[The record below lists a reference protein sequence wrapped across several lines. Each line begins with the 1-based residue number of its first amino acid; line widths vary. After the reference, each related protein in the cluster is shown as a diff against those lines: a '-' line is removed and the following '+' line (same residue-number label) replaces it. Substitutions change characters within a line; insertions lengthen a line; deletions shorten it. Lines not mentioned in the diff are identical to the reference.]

1 MTVLLQ
7 ISDPHF
13 GTERP
18 EVVEALVRLAQ
29 SQRPDVVVLS
39 GDITQRATKR
49 QFAAARA
56 FCDRL
61 GAGALL
67 VIPGNHDIP
76 LFDLGRRA
84 LRPYAR
90 YSAAFGEALESEWSS
105 AGMLVLTLN
114 TTRPWR
120 HKNGAV
126 SATQIERVEAR
137 LAQASPA
144 QLRVVVVHQPLA
156 VYRPQDE
163 PELLRGHAAALRR
176 WAAAGVDVVLGGHI
190 HLPYV
195 LAAHQRDAALA
206 QPLWV
211 VQAGTAVSSRVRHEA
226 GNSVNL
232 LRRLGGDAPRTC
244 RIERWDWRQ
253 ASGSFEPVEMDDLSC
268 GGAPPAFSD
277 RPAPAPPAAPGPGHR
292 R

>member
-1 MTVLLQ
+1 MTLLLQ

-18 EVVEALVRLAQ
+18 EVVESLVRFAQ
-29 SQRPDVVVLS
+29 RQKPDLVVLS
-39 GDITQRATKR
+39 GDITQRATMR

-61 GAGALL
+61 GASALL
-67 VIPGNHDIP
+67 AIPGNHDIP

-90 YSAAFGEALESEWSS
+90 YCAAFGEALEGEWSS
-105 AGMLVLTLN
+105 PEMLVLTLN

-120 HKNGAV
+120 HKDGAL
-126 SATQIERVEAR
+126 SAAQIERVEAR
-137 LAQASPA
+137 LALASPA

-163 PELLRGHAAALRR
+163 PDLLHGHAAALRR
-176 WAAAGVDVVLGGHI
+176 WAQAGVDVVMGGHI

-195 LAAHQRDAALA
+195 LPAHQRDAELA

-232 LRRLGGDAPRTC
+232 LRRLPGDAPRSC
-244 RIERWDWRQ
+244 RLERWDWRQ
-253 ASGSFEPVEMDDLSC
+253 ASGSFELVEMDELAC
-268 GGAPPAFSD
+268 GGASPAFSD
-277 RPAPAPPAAPGPGHR
+277 GPAPAPPAAPGPALR